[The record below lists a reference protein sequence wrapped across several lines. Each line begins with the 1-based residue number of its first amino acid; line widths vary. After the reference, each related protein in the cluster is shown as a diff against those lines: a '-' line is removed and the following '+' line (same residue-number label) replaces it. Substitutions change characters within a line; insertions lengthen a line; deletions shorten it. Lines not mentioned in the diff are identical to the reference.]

1 MTEQDDITDMKKCR
15 TGRRWMAGLLLGL
28 GIREAGNILIPDTN
42 NEWKIM
48 DTRR

>member
-1 MTEQDDITDMKKCR
+1 
-15 TGRRWMAGLLLGL
+15 MAGLLLGL

-42 NEWKIM
+42 NEWKKM